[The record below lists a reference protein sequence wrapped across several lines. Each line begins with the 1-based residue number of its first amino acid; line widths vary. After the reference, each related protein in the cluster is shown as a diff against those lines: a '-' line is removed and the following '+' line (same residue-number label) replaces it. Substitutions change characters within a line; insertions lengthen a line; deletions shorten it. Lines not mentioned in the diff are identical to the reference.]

1 MDPNPHVIDESDEWL
16 MYFLVYR
23 LSRTVIVNKTTTHPY
38 PHYKPISAGVGVI
51 GDCILHEWN
60 LYMLIVVNI
69 YVAFQFIVVN
79 CQMWLLN
86 VSQCKKLSLFRYVM
100 QSFFSSQKDESNR
113 RCRSWKFH
121 HLHVKIISFFRN
133 RRVKLKAFYSK
144 RQKCAKNVLIC
155 YYINIFKLNI

>member
-1 MDPNPHVIDESDEWL
+1 
-16 MYFLVYR
+16 MYSTYNLVVTKHNERKQSGIFHIFMIFLENWHYEM
-23 LSRTVIVNKTTTHPY
+23 SRTVIVNKTTTHPY

-86 VSQCKKLSLFRYVM
+86 VSQCKKLSLCRYVM

-121 HLHVKIISFFRN
+121 HLHVKIISSFRN
-133 RRVKLKAFYSK
+133 RRVKLRAFYS
-144 RQKCAKNVLIC
+144 
-155 YYINIFKLNI
+155 